1 MVTLGKQIQLVDTC
15 KHCTESKREWTTLKR
30 LSLGLGSYAPVWE
43 QDHVHNIYVPRS
55 NRQTWVGA
63 IRTLPLQYMYT

>member
-43 QDHVHNIYVPRS
+43 KLYCWPFPKVEDTV
-55 NRQTWVGA
+55 WW
-63 IRTLPLQYMYT
+63 